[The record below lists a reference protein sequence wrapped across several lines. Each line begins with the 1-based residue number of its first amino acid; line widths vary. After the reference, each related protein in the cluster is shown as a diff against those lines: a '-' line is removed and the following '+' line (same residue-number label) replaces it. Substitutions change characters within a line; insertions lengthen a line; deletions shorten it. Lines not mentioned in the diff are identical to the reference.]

1 MNVSILTSCSR
12 YPVSCIASFSNQ
24 GGVRPQYIQVTDTE
38 GCKLVYQIIKV
49 HRVQDHKNSDITF
62 LCDIMEHDR
71 VRMIELF
78 FQRKIDQWF
87 IKVR

>member
-1 MNVSILTSCSR
+1 MAIPLQKREYFECKYSNQLQ
-12 YPVSCIASFSNQ
+12 PVSCIASFSNH
-24 GGVRPQYIQVTDTE
+24 GGVRPQY
-38 GCKLVYQIIKV
+38 
-49 HRVQDHKNSDITF
+49 VQNHKNSDITF

-71 VRMIELF
+71 VKMIELF